1 MPPTA
6 DPLSEQ
12 WIDLRLIAGMRV
24 VLGTSSLLVVL
35 LESME
40 AQQAWITPIPF
51 TLALY
56 SLYGVVV
63 YHLSVRRNQVVAHKL
78 LPWLDL
84 FWYLPLVAFTTGP
97 SSTFY
102 YFFFF
107 AIILASFTWE
117 LTDGLRL

>member
-1 MPPTA
+1 MPPIA

-40 AQQAWITPIPF
+40 AHAWITPIHL

-56 SLYGVVV
+56 SVYGVVV
-63 YHLSVRRNQVVAHKL
+63 YHLSVRRNQLVAHKL
-78 LPWLDL
+78 MPWLDL
-84 FWYLPLVAFTTGP
+84 FWYLPLVAFTTR
-97 SSTFY
+97 SEEHTS
-102 YFFFF
+102 
-107 AIILASFTWE
+107 E
-117 LTDGLRL
+117 LQSQSNLV